1 MLGIIFVIIGYF
13 IGSLSSAILVC
24 KAMGLPDPR
33 SQGSGNAGATNVLRI
48 GGKLPA
54 ALVLLGDLLKGLIVV
69 LIAKAVGVQGFML
82 ALVALA
88 TVVGHMFP
96 AYFKFQGGKGI
107 ATAFGCLLVLS
118 FWLALIS
125 LILWIVVVALTRYVS
140 LASLVAAVFATVA
153 ILFVHTTYF
162 LPMAIM
168 TILIIWRHMENIER
182 LKAGT
187 ENKLDLSGITTK

>member
-1 MLGIIFVIIGYF
+1 MVGIIFVIIGYF
-13 IGSLSSAILVC
+13 VGSLSSAILVC

-54 ALVLLGDLLKGLIVV
+54 GLVLLGDLLKGLIVV
-69 LIAKAVGVQGFML
+69 LLAKAVGVSGFML

-88 TVVGHMFP
+88 TVVGHMYP

-118 FWLALIS
+118 FWLAILS
-125 LILWIVVVALTRYVS
+125 LIIWVVIVALTRYIS
-140 LASLVAAVFATVA
+140 LASLVAAIFATVV
-153 ILFVHTTYF
+153 ILFIHTTYF
-162 LPMAIM
+162 LPMAVM
-168 TILIIWRHMENIER
+168 TILIIWRHMENIDR
-182 LKAGT
+182 LKSGT
-187 ENKLDLSGITTK
+187 ESKIDFQEFTK

>member
-1 MLGIIFVIIGYF
+1 MVGIIFIIIGYLV
-13 IGSLSSAILVC
+13 GSLSSAILVC

-54 ALVLLGDLLKGLIVV
+54 GLVLLGDILKGLLVV
-69 LIAKAVGVQGFML
+69 LVAKAIGVQGFML

-96 AYFKFQGGKGI
+96 VYFKFKGGKGI
-107 ATAFGCLLVLS
+107 ATAFGCILVLS
-118 FWLALIS
+118 FWLAIFCLIIW
-125 LILWIVVVALTRYVS
+125 LIVVGLTRYVS
-140 LASLVAAVFATVA
+140 LASLIAIVLATVI
-153 ILFVHTTYF
+153 ILFVHTNYF
-162 LPMAIM
+162 LPIAIVA
-168 TILIIWRHMENIER
+168 ILIIWRHMDNITR

-187 ENKLDLSGITTK
+187 ESKIDLQGAMK